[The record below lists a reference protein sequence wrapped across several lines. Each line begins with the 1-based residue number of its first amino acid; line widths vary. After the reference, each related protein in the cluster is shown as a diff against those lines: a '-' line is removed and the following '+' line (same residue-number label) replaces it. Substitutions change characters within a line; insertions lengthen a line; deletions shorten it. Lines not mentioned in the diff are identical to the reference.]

1 MPRLLASAW
10 RQNRIS
16 GRCWRAKYCRPSI
29 GSVKRY
35 SARSA
40 LPGRTLFYHANR
52 PFESDPWKITLACGS
67 HQPCRPATIGIFNT
81 ADWCVSNYRGNLP
94 CSRAMRVSRRL
105 GEGATSS
112 NRHLREGSPAHC
124 RGYATPASSL
134 RNEWFPFRSLLQRC
148 SLLVALP
155 CSLFVTKLGVGDSLL
170 LGRAI
175 LADCRK
181 SGN

>member
-52 PFESDPWKITLACGS
+52 PFESDPGKITLACGS

-81 ADWCVSNYRGNLP
+81 ADWCVSNYLGNLR
-94 CSRAMRVSRRL
+94 CSRATRVSRKRGVGGTVSKPSSPGWSPGALPWLCYSRVQGLNFRCERRRTTLCHGSL
-105 GEGATSS
+105 GCQGQRDRVRGASS
-112 NRHLREGSPAHC
+112 NL
-124 RGYATPASSL
+124 
-134 RNEWFPFRSLLQRC
+134 
-148 SLLVALP
+148 
-155 CSLFVTKLGVGDSLL
+155 
-170 LGRAI
+170 
-175 LADCRK
+175 
-181 SGN
+181 

>member
-124 RGYATPASSL
+124 RGYATPRVELTKRMVPIPISSPKMFAFGRVAL
-134 RNEWFPFRSLLQRC
+134 FVIRNETRRRR
-148 SLLVALP
+148 
-155 CSLFVTKLGVGDSLL
+155 FVTS
-170 LGRAI
+170 RS
-175 LADCRK
+175 CHTC
-181 SGN
+181 